1 MKKYLALASALVL
14 AAALL
19 TACGS
24 PKEEAAGSSAP
35 AAAADTADAAASDTA
50 EDADTAGTADTTGA
64 AASGDFDPAAVKTFG
79 DIFSVIDDENSQTGY
94 TEHTFVYAF
103 PVGDDYYRAETTL
116 SEEASAALWDLEF
129 DDPERDAKTREI
141 ISPLEVTSFT
151 NLTEGAPDQAFLDSL
166 IGKTGGELFEDGWTY
181 NYYNLADMEAGLDH
195 EVYSFT
201 VTFNYDGPQMEN
213 TDDFDFY
220 EEFKDLTIKTATY
233 DGIGNASYIP
243 DVEG

>member
-35 AAAADTADAAASDTA
+35 ANAADTTDT
-50 EDADTAGTADTTGA
+50 
-64 AASGDFDPAAVKTFG
+64 AASGEFDPAAVKTFG